1 MGAAWTRNEEGMVM
15 KPWTSKFAALCGAT
29 MLAAAGAISLSGTA
43 SADSAH
49 HHVLRVGCG
58 PGAYATIGA
67 AVSAAA
73 SGDTVQVCSGTYH
86 ELVTVPAGKPLTI
99 MGTGHPV
106 VDAAGLSNAASG
118 QFSGVLVQ
126 ASGTTIEGL
135 TVENATGEGI
145 LVQGL
150 AAPVTHVTIRGNRVT
165 GNDLGNASGTVITT
179 SPYAECNGVPG
190 IPGDCGEGLHLWA
203 VTDSVVTGNVVNYN
217 AGGVLL
223 TDETGPTHGNLIAF
237 NNVSDNTFDC
247 GVTLAGHNQ
256 GAAPG
261 GVPAPDVAGVYG
273 NSVTHNVAIGN
284 GLRGE
289 GSGILMAS
297 PFPGGAV
304 YDNTVTGNYASGN
317 ALAGV
322 TVHMHAPGQDLNGN
336 VVTGNLLATNNVNGD
351 RDSAPFDLETTG
363 VLVRAVAPLSITI
376 TGNVITH
383 NTYGIWISSTVTAA
397 GASHNVFI
405 AVSTPVFVQS

>member
-1 MGAAWTRNEEGMVM
+1 M
-15 KPWTSKFAALCGAT
+15 KPWTSKFAAFCGAT
-29 MLAAAGAISLSGTA
+29 MLAMAGVISLSGTA
-43 SADSAH
+43 LADSAH

-73 SGDTVQVCSGTYH
+73 SGDTVLVCSGTYH

-99 MGTGHPV
+99 QGAGHPV
-106 VDAAGLSNAASG
+106 VDAAGLSDSATG
-118 QFSGVLVQ
+118 QYSGVLVL
-126 ASGTTIEGL
+126 ASGSTIEGL
-135 TVENATGEGI
+135 TVENAFGEGI

-165 GNDLGNASGTVITT
+165 GNDQGNPDGIVMP
-179 SPYAECNGVPG
+179 SPFPQCAGVPG
-190 IPGDCGEGLHLWA
+190 IPGDCGEGIHLWA
-203 VTDSVVTGNVVNYN
+203 VADSSVTHNVVSHN

-247 GVTLAGHNQ
+247 GVTLAGHNPA
-256 GAAPG
+256 AAPG
-261 GVPAPDVAGVYG
+261 GVPAPDVAGVYD
-273 NSVTHNVAIGN
+273 NTVTHNVATGN

-304 YDNTVTGNYASGN
+304 YDNTVVGNYASGN

-336 VVTGNLLATNNVNGD
+336 VVTGNLIGTNNVNGD
-351 RDSAPFDLETTG
+351 FDSPPFALDTVG

-376 TGNVITH
+376 TGNVISH
-383 NTYGIWISSTVTAA
+383 NTDGIWITSNVTVT
-397 GASHNVFI
+397 GATHNLFI
-405 AVSTPVFVQS
+405 DVGTPVFVQP

>member
-1 MGAAWTRNEEGMVM
+1 M

-29 MLAAAGAISLSGTA
+29 MLAAAGVISLSGTA
-43 SADSAH
+43 LADSAH
-49 HHVLRVGCG
+49 HQVLRVGCG

-73 SGDTVQVCSGTYH
+73 SGDTVLVCSGTYH

-99 MGTGHPV
+99 QGAGHPV
-106 VDAAGLSNAASG
+106 VDAAGLSDSATG
-118 QFSGVLVQ
+118 QYSGVLVL
-126 ASGTTIEGL
+126 ASGSTIEGL
-135 TVENATGEGI
+135 TVENAFGEGI

-165 GNDLGNASGTVITT
+165 GNDLGNPDGIVMP
-179 SPYAECNGVPG
+179 SPFAQCAGVPG
-190 IPGDCGEGLHLWA
+190 IPGDCGEGIHLWA
-203 VTDSVVTGNVVNYN
+203 VADSSVTGNFVGHN

-247 GVTLAGHNQ
+247 GVTLAGHNPA
-256 GAAPG
+256 AAPG
-261 GVPAPDVAGVYG
+261 GVPAPDVAGVY
-273 NSVTHNVAIGN
+273 NNTVTHNVATGN

-304 YDNTVTGNYASGN
+304 YDNTVVGNYASGN

-336 VVTGNLLATNNVNGD
+336 VVTGNLLGTNNVNGD
-351 RDSAPFDLETTG
+351 FDSPPFALDTAG
-363 VLVRAVAPLSITI
+363 VLVRAVAALSITI
-376 TGNVITH
+376 TGNVISH
-383 NTYGIWISSTVTAA
+383 NTDGIWITSNVTVT
-397 GASHNVFI
+397 GASRNVFI
-405 AVSTPVFVQS
+405 DVGTPVFVQP

>member
-1 MGAAWTRNEEGMVM
+1 M

-29 MLAAAGAISLSGTA
+29 MLAAAGVISLSGTA
-43 SADSAH
+43 LADSAH

-73 SGDTVQVCSGTYH
+73 SGDTVLVCSGTYH

-99 MGTGHPV
+99 QGAGHPV
-106 VDAAGLSNAASG
+106 VDAAGLSDSASG
-118 QFSGVLVQ
+118 QYSGVLVL

-135 TVENATGEGI
+135 TVENAFGEGI

-165 GNDLGNASGTVITT
+165 GNDQGNPDGIVMP
-179 SPYAECNGVPG
+179 SPFAQCAGVPG
-190 IPGDCGEGLHLWA
+190 IPGDCGEGIHLWA
-203 VTDSVVTGNVVNYN
+203 VSDSVVTHNLVSHN

-247 GVTLAGHNQ
+247 GVTLAGHNPA
-256 GAAPG
+256 AAPG
-261 GVPAPDVAGVYG
+261 GVAAPAVAGVYD
-273 NSVTHNVAIGN
+273 NTVTHNVAMGN

-304 YDNTVTGNYASGN
+304 YDNTVVGNYASGN

-397 GASHNVFI
+397 GAAHNVFI
-405 AVSTPVFVQS
+405 AVSTPVFVQP